1 MRLATDLIQ
10 ITHLGRLL
18 QPKGLTPLKGPG
30 PGGLYRLLPGRD
42 LLKGCEI
49 LAVHTC
55 RRDSVS
61 YFRDFKMSAAVQN
74 QPSDSHHLEPFLDD
88 EVNRGGLLDWL
99 SRESISLISLL
110 SLLVITVWLLF
121 R

>member
-1 MRLATDLIQ
+1 
-10 ITHLGRLL
+10 
-18 QPKGLTPLKGPG
+18 
-30 PGGLYRLLPGRD
+30 
-42 LLKGCEI
+42 
-49 LAVHTC
+49 
-55 RRDSVS
+55 
-61 YFRDFKMSAAVQN
+61 MSAAVQN